1 MLETGQFLGMLSRD
15 AILNGLRTEGGE
27 VPIGRLV
34 RTDCEPLEA
43 TMALDEAL
51 HRMRLGRHAALPVL
65 GQNRL
70 IGLLSLDNVSELVLV
85 QEARQRHAGLS

>member
-51 HRMRLGRHAALPVL
+51 HRMRLGRHAASATGASAPS
-65 GQNRL
+65 GAQPGTR
-70 IGLLSLDNVSELVLV
+70 E
-85 QEARQRHAGLS
+85 QRHVSG